1 MSEWFDILSLLLAA
15 FESNLRVECATRDV
29 KIELEREI
37 DWLSQEDA
45 KQKSSDAPTGPNI
58 NVEEESK

>member
-1 MSEWFDILSLLLAA
+1 MCFARQQVKKSGKYVVSEWFDILSLLLAA

-37 DWLSQEDA
+37 D
-45 KQKSSDAPTGPNI
+45 
-58 NVEEESK
+58 